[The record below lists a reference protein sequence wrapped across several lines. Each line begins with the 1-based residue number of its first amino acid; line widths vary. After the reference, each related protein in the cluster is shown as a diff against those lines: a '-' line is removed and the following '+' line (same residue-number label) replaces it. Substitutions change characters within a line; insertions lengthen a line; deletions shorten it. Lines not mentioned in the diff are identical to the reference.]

1 MRLEISVRSFSAR
14 AVYKCSR
21 KGYARAD
28 SEFVCQAHGRRGD
41 QSPDALFGL
50 NRRTLI
56 RAMARRRDQASS
68 FAHHNLSSGF
78 RLSCVV
84 MRIVSRALGAWF
96 RVRIVKE
103 R

>member
-56 RAMARRRDQASS
+56 RAMARRRDQAS
-68 FAHHNLSSGF
+68 LSPTITFPPASGF
-78 RLSCVV
+78 RALSCASF
-84 MRIVSRALGAWF
+84 RGRGALGSASGS
-96 RVRIVKE
+96 
-103 R
+103 